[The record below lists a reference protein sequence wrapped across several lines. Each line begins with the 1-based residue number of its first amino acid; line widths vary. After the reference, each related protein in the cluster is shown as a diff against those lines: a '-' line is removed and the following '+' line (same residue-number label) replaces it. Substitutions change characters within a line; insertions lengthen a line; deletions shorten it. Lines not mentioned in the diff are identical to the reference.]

1 MQIALRARVQGE
13 SKIRAMA
20 AGRTLTADL
29 KDAEP
34 AAVSPLGRIRVEQAG
49 YVRVDLQGI
58 AKTGPVYAEASDLEI
73 TSATPDLALSHVKD
87 NEADL
92 SFREGSGGQNF
103 LVYPWQSG
111 STQRFLNRAKPDG
124 KGNTVYTAWFR
135 SPATEHWQLIAN
147 IRRNVAPAVDLRAPS
162 RCITIEAVGL
172 GLPCSRF
179 QLTPTRSPSCRCYS
193 RR

>member
-1 MQIALRARVQGE
+1 
-13 SKIRAMA
+13 MA

-34 AAVSPLGRIRVEQAG
+34 AAVSPLGRTRVEQAG

-87 NEADL
+87 NEANRFYWGGRGPSVHL

-135 SPATEHWQLIAN
+135 SPATEHWQLITS

-162 RCITIEAVGL
+162 RCVTIEAGGL
-172 GLPCSRF
+172 GLRCSRF